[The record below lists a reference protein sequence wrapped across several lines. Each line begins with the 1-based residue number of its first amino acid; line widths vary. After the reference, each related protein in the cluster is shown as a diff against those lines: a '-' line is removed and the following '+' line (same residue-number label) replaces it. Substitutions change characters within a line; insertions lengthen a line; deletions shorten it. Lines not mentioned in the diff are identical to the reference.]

1 MCAVLCRSR
10 QLEEKRLGYI
20 LVPVPTEYVL
30 DVMRWVLFRAPDA
43 DELVA
48 RDIEQVERFLTDTD
62 DATRSLL
69 RLVASATIKG
79 EPLQLR
85 DLADELGEEPQAVR
99 DAIERLNDEVL
110 EDDDRSLIELRNDVA
125 VGVYGRTGTMA
136 FVSMRLALARTVR
149 SSDGAGDG

>member
-1 MCAVLCRSR
+1 MCRSR

-48 RDIEQVERFLTDTD
+48 RDIEQVQRFLAETD

-69 RLVASATIKG
+69 RRVASATIKG
-79 EPLQLR
+79 ESIRLR
-85 DLADELGEEPQAVR
+85 DLADELEQESQTVR
-99 DAIERLNDEVL
+99 ETIDQLNSEVL
-110 EDDDRSLIELRNDVA
+110 DDDRELLELRNDVN
-125 VGVYGRTGTMA
+125 VGALGRTGTMT
-136 FVSMRLALARTVR
+136 FVSMRPALAPVVR
-149 SSDGAGDG
+149 SSTSSTDG